1 MRKAKVIEVSDDMIK
16 HAVWKLYQAGE
27 ISEKDYNSCE
37 KRWMK
42 RVYDGSGNDKRD
54 GESSQKTNEGGIK

>member
-1 MRKAKVIEVSDDMIK
+1 
-16 HAVWKLYQAGE
+16 
-27 ISEKDYNSCE
+27 
-37 KRWMK
+37 MK